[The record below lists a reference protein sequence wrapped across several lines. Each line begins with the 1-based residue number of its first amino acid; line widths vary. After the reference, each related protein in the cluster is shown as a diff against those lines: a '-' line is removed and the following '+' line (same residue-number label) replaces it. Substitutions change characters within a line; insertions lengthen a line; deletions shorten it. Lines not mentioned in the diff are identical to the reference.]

1 MKEDLLRGMIRKQI
15 KSSLKEVDYASKARG
30 QVGSALGK
38 IEKMAG
44 IKMLKKALGQGS
56 PVQQAAGLLKVVQA
70 ISGNNPLTAKQLA
83 RMLLKTSGS
92 ESTAEPTAEPMG
104 EAIPAS
110 LAARQAR
117 VDKTSAMKMMKANL
131 GTKPASQQAD
141 FVIDLINNL
150 DLKDAAKQRLF
161 LKMRKELGGKK

>member
-15 KSSLKEVDYASKARG
+15 KSSLKEVDYTSKARG

-56 PVQQAAGLLKVVQA
+56 PTQQAAGLLKVVQA

-83 RMLLKTSGS
+83 RMLLKTTGS
-92 ESTAEPTAEPMG
+92 EPAAEPME
-104 EAIPAS
+104 EAVPAS
-110 LAARQAR
+110 LSAKMGR

-141 FVIDLINNL
+141 FVIDLLNNL
-150 DLKDAAKQRLF
+150 GLKPAAKQRLL
-161 LKMRKELGGKK
+161 LKMRKELGSKE